1 MSWRNSRNTNDT
13 VHMKKHEAPKRIPW
27 PRLIKIGRT
36 TVKIYRRKMPSGNW
50 GYRIPN
56 YSSGK
61 RRFDCHPDETEAI
74 EAATRLARKLSER
87 QHVAANMTNS
97 EAAGYAAAVQSLEPH
112 SVPLTAAADTLSQC
126 LQTTGTLAKLIEAT
140 SFWAARNRVVTRG
153 RVGEVVEKLL
163 AFKNG
168 VSASERYLKDLR
180 LRLGRFAADFPKH
193 ICDVTT
199 PEIQDWLDCL
209 GLSNCS
215 YGNYRRALHV
225 LFEFAVA
232 RGFAIDNPV
241 KATQAVKAD
250 KFAIQIFTPSE
261 MRKLLTA
268 TSNEFLPS
276 IVLGA
281 FAGLRSAEIKRL
293 TWDDIRLAERHVVVG
308 KDKSKTASRRIIPIW
323 ENCAT
328 WLAPYVGHAGAVW
341 GGGYSQFYAEQKRT
355 AKEAGIAWKRNGLR
369 HSYASYRFAQTM
381 DAGRVAG
388 ELGNSAVVVHRHYR
402 ELVTP
407 KAGEEWFA
415 IKPSHEASNIISS
428 VG

>member
-1 MSWRNSRNTNDT
+1 M
-13 VHMKKHEAPKRIPW
+13 
-27 PRLIKIGRT
+27 
-36 TVKIYRRKMPSGNW
+36 
-50 GYRIPN
+50 
-56 YSSGK
+56 
-61 RRFDCHPDETEAI
+61 
-74 EAATRLARKLSER
+74 
-87 QHVAANMTNS
+87 
-97 EAAGYAAAVQSLEPH
+97 
-112 SVPLTAAADTLSQC
+112 
-126 LQTTGTLAKLIEAT
+126 
-140 SFWAARNRVVTRG
+140 VTRG
-153 RVGEVVEKLL
+153 SVCGVVEKLL

-168 VSASERYLKDLR
+168 ITASERYLKDLR
-180 LRLGRFAADFPKH
+180 LRLGRFAADFPLH
-193 ICDVTT
+193 ICNVTT

-261 MRKLLTA
+261 MRKLLAA
-268 TSNEFLPS
+268 TPNEFLPS

-293 TWDDIRLAERHVVVG
+293 SWDEIRLAERHVVVG
-308 KDKSKTASRRIIPIW
+308 KDKSKTASCRIVPIW

-328 WLAPYVGHAGAVW
+328 WLAPYAGHAGALW
-341 GGGYSQFYAEQKRT
+341 GGGYSQFYDEQKRT

-388 ELGNSAVVVHRHYR
+388 ELGNSAIDGRR
-402 ELVTP
+402 DERRRVTP
-407 KAGEEWFA
+407 KAREERYA
-415 IKPSHEASNIISS
+415 
-428 VG
+428 

>member
-1 MSWRNSRNTNDT
+1 
-13 VHMKKHEAPKRIPW
+13 MKKHEAPKRTPW

-61 RRFDCHPDETEAI
+61 RRFDCHTDEADAI

-97 EAAGYAAAVQSLEPH
+97 EAAGYAAAVQSLEPY
-112 SVPLTAAADTLSQC
+112 SVPLPAAADTLAQC
-126 LQTTGTLAKLIEAT
+126 LETTGTLAKLIEAT
-140 SFWAARNRVVTRG
+140 SFWAARNRVVTRVG
-153 RVGEVVEKLL
+153 VGEVVEKLL
-163 AFKNG
+163 AFKSGLN
-168 VSASERYLKDLR
+168 ASERHLGNLQS
-180 LRLGRFAADFPKH
+180 RLGRFSTEFPQH

-199 PEIQDWLDCL
+199 PEIQDWLDRL
-209 GLSNCS
+209 GLSNRS
-215 YGNYRRALHV
+215 YSNYRTVLHA

-232 RGFAIDNPV
+232 RGFAADNPV

-250 KFAIQIFTPSE
+250 DVDVQIFTPTE
-261 MRKLLTA
+261 MRKLLA
-268 TSNEFLPS
+268 AASAEFLPC

-293 TWDDIRLAERHVVVG
+293 TWDDIRLADRHIVVG
-308 KDKSKTASRRIIPIW
+308 KDKAKTASRRIVPIW
-323 ENCAT
+323 ENCAA
-328 WLAPYVGHAGAVW
+328 WLSPYSGHAGAVW

-355 AKEAGIAWKRNGLR
+355 AKEAGTAWKRNGLR

-388 ELGNSAVVVHRHYR
+388 ELGNSAAVVHRHYR

-415 IKPSHEASNIISS
+415 IKPRREASNIISA

>member
-1 MSWRNSRNTNDT
+1 M
-13 VHMKKHEAPKRIPW
+13 
-27 PRLIKIGRT
+27 
-36 TVKIYRRKMPSGNW
+36 
-50 GYRIPN
+50 
-56 YSSGK
+56 
-61 RRFDCHPDETEAI
+61 
-74 EAATRLARKLSER
+74 
-87 QHVAANMTNS
+87 
-97 EAAGYAAAVQSLEPH
+97 
-112 SVPLTAAADTLSQC
+112 
-126 LQTTGTLAKLIEAT
+126 
-140 SFWAARNRVVTRG
+140 VTRA
-153 RVGEVVEKLL
+153 RVGEVVGKLL
-163 AFKNG
+163 AFKSGLN
-168 VSASERYLKDLR
+168 ASERYLKDLR
-180 LRLGRFAADFPKH
+180 LRLGRFSAEFPQH
-193 ICDVTT
+193 ISDIPT

-261 MRKLLTA
+261 MRNLLAA
-268 TSNEFLPS
+268 TPNEFLPS

-281 FAGLRSAEIKRL
+281 FAGLRRAEIKWL
-293 TWDDIRLAERHVVVG
+293 SWDDIRLAERHIVVG
-308 KDKSKTASRRIIPIW
+308 KDKAKTASRRIRSRLG
-323 ENCAT
+323 ELCH
-328 WLAPYVGHAGAVW
+328 LARSIRRACRGCVGWRLLPVLRR
-341 GGGYSQFYAEQKRT
+341 AEKRT

-369 HSYASYRFAQTM
+369 HSYASYRFVQTM

-415 IKPSHEASNIISS
+415 IKPNGEVNNIISA